1 MSLAMVKWGQ
11 KSMSLQ
17 GSVRYVSPQLEVYM
31 CMCIVAYALIKK
43 KNGSFPFIDQE
54 AAFRGNMGLALIIFC

>member
-43 KNGSFPFIDQE
+43 KNGSFP
-54 AAFRGNMGLALIIFC
+54 

>member
-1 MSLAMVKWGQ
+1 
-11 KSMSLQ
+11 MSLQ

-43 KNGSFPFIDQE
+43 KNGSFPWNSDDSDDSGDASSKKKWSFG
-54 AAFRGNMGLALIIFC
+54 RSVCN